1 MNNSMVIAVKPIIYN
16 VIIPDILIKSL
27 KCLKFKVS

>member
-1 MNNSMVIAVKPIIYN
+1 MNNSIVIAVKPIIYN
-16 VIIPDILIKSL
+16 VITSDMPIKSL